1 MLGIYTHIP
10 MIVMD
15 TTDFLKKLVVP
26 ASSPIGS
33 SLSGKSQDEVE
44 AGFDSPPRLG
54 NNVNSKGKGLEQ
66 INTKLEKLL
75 VKPKR
80 KPKNIKFTL

>member
-1 MLGIYTHIP
+1 

-15 TTDFLKKLVVP
+15 TTDFMRKVVAP
-26 ASSPIGS
+26 TSSPIGS
-33 SLSGKSQDEVE
+33 SLSGKSQEEIEESV
-44 AGFDSPPRLG
+44 SLG
-54 NNVNSKGKGLEQ
+54 NNVSSRGKGLEQ

>member
-1 MLGIYTHIP
+1 
-10 MIVMD
+10 MIVLD
-15 TTDFLKKLVVP
+15 ATDLRRNVIAP
-26 ASSPIGS
+26 ISSPIGS
-33 SLSGKSQDEVE
+33 SLSFNDTNTIDMPEP
-44 AGFDSPPRLG
+44 PPRLG
-54 NNVNSKGKGLEQ
+54 TSRIEGKGLEQ

>member
-1 MLGIYTHIP
+1 
-10 MIVMD
+10 MIVID
-15 TTDFLKKLVVP
+15 TTDLLRKVIAPTV
-26 ASSPIGS
+26 SPIGS
-33 SLSGKSQDEVE
+33 SLSGKTQEEVE
-44 AGFDSPPRLG
+44 ASVPLG
-54 NNVNSKGKGLEQ
+54 NPVSSRGKGLEQ

>member
-1 MLGIYTHIP
+1 MVEIYTYT

-15 TTDFLKKLVVP
+15 TTDFMRKVIAP

-33 SLSGKSQDEVE
+33 SLSGKSQEEVE
-44 AGFDSPPRLG
+44 ASVPLG
-54 NNVNSKGKGLEQ
+54 NHVSSRGRGLEQ
-66 INTKLEKLL
+66 INTRLEKLL

>member
-1 MLGIYTHIP
+1 

-15 TTDFLKKLVVP
+15 TTDFMRKVVAP
-26 ASSPIGS
+26 TTSPIGS
-33 SLSGKSQDEVE
+33 SLSGKSQEEVE
-44 AGFDSPPRLG
+44 TSVPLG
-54 NNVNSKGKGLEQ
+54 NSVNNRGKGLEQ

-75 VKPKR
+75 VKPRR

>member
-1 MLGIYTHIP
+1 

-15 TTDFLKKLVVP
+15 TTDFMRKVVAP
-26 ASSPIGS
+26 TTSPIGS
-33 SLSGKSQDEVE
+33 SLSGKSQEEVE
-44 AGFDSPPRLG
+44 ASVPLG
-54 NNVNSKGKGLEQ
+54 NSVNNRGKGLEQ

-75 VKPKR
+75 VKPRR

>member
-1 MLGIYTHIP
+1 

-15 TTDFLKKLVVP
+15 TAEFKRKVV
-26 ASSPIGS
+26 APIGS
-33 SLSGKSQDEVE
+33 SLSGKTQAEVE
-44 AGFDSPPRLG
+44 KSVPLG
-54 NNVNSKGKGLEQ
+54 NNVGKGLEQ

-80 KPKNIKFTL
+80 RPKNIKFTL

>member
-1 MLGIYTHIP
+1 

-15 TTDFLKKLVVP
+15 TTDFMRKVVAP
-26 ASSPIGS
+26 TSSPIGS
-33 SLSGKSQDEVE
+33 SLSGKSQEEVE
-44 AGFDSPPRLG
+44 ASVPLG
-54 NNVNSKGKGLEQ
+54 NSVNNRGKGLEQ

-75 VKPKR
+75 VKPRR

>member
-1 MLGIYTHIP
+1 

-15 TTDFLKKLVVP
+15 TTDFMRKVVAP
-26 ASSPIGS
+26 TASPIGS
-33 SLSGKSQDEVE
+33 SLSGKSQEEVE
-44 AGFDSPPRLG
+44 TSVPLG
-54 NNVNSKGKGLEQ
+54 NHVSNRGKGLEQ

-75 VKPKR
+75 VKPRR

>member
-1 MLGIYTHIP
+1 
-10 MIVMD
+10 MIVLD
-15 TTDFLKKLVVP
+15 PTDLRKNVIAPLS
-26 ASSPIGS
+26 APIGS
-33 SLSGKSQDEVE
+33 SLAGKDTNDIDMPEP
-44 AGFDSPPRLG
+44 PPRLG
-54 NNVNSKGKGLEQ
+54 TSRIEGKGLEQ

>member
-1 MLGIYTHIP
+1 

-15 TTDFLKKLVVP
+15 TTDFMRKVI
-26 ASSPIGS
+26 ASTVSPIGS
-33 SLSGKSQDEVE
+33 SLSGKSKEEVE
-44 AGFDSPPRLG
+44 ASVPLG
-54 NNVNSKGKGLEQ
+54 NTVSSRGKGLEQ

-80 KPKNIKFTL
+80 KPKNIKFAL

>member
-1 MLGIYTHIP
+1 

-15 TTDFLKKLVVP
+15 TTDFLRKVIAP
-26 ASSPIGS
+26 TSSPIGS
-33 SLSGKSQDEVE
+33 SLSGKSEDEIE
-44 AGFDSPPRLG
+44 EIFPPPPRLG
-54 NNVNSKGKGLEQ
+54 RSDKIQGKGLEQ